1 MLPSLST
8 ELFSAA
14 DGSRLA
20 ERAAAWNATTSNAPA
35 SYFYGYWFSHW
46 RA

>member
-1 MLPSLST
+1 MLLSI
-8 ELFSAA
+8 LSQLRRPADALRQAA
-14 DGSRLA
+14 DK
-20 ERAAAWNATTSNAPA
+20 AARDASFACSPA